1 MTKDAYWDE
10 LGIAWCAVEPE
21 ADIILPRLKA
31 RLRRQSLLITA
42 GLVLGLPLG
51 VLGVALGLY
60 TIAMGWQSSAW
71 FFVTRGTAIILVSG
85 LVLYAWMV
93 LRPVCAGDAGRALP
107 YMLKLAIARLERLLA
122 AARLGLYAC
131 GVIAVFGSA
140 GTVLRMEA
148 GKPAQGPV
156 LLYLAI
162 TVLCAAGLFFHGR
175 AMRATLARYRHLQ
188 QVLDAG

>member
-10 LGIAWCAVEPE
+10 LGVAWCAIEPE
-21 ADIILPRLKA
+21 AEIILPRLKA
-31 RLRRQSLLITA
+31 RLRRQSLLIAA

-60 TIAMGWQSSAW
+60 TIAVGWQSSAW

-140 GTVLRMEA
+140 GIILRMEA

-188 QVLDAG
+188 QVLAAG